1 MGTREGTRGEH
12 PKRALLSSLPCGE
25 SLRGPSPASDRE
37 ALDAVS
43 SAVPLQRTALIRELI
58 VLTLTCFNR
67 SKVSINHFLVALLIT
82 ALC

>member
-1 MGTREGTRGEH
+1 MNTPRE
-12 PKRALLSSLPCGE
+12 PCSLPFPVAE
-25 SLRGPSPASDRE
+25 SLRGPSLASDRE